1 MAWQEVRKGRGKG
14 GSGLQASLT
23 AMQNSMAQ
31 LAASIQHTYNPQ
43 GKGGPPQG
51 KGAPKGGGKGNGNGK
66 GGERKAENLRPFSE
80 RATRTT
86 EEIQCTG
93 CPTYNWTTRSACRS
107 CGRKLP
113 QGPSTVKTAPPSQG
127 PVPSSQA
134 APSSCSVASSGL
146 SYASVAKGSPGQA
159 DGKEKDKALMTQKAE
174 SLAHILETLP
184 ESDPLREE
192 FQNQLDQ
199 LRNDLRDPRQPGAR
213 LDSAIAKQR
222 KAEAKVQKCKEAL
235 KQAEEALHSAQEEKA
250 ASDSEL
256 KAARAAATPA
266 PPPPEH
272 PQGESGLTLSSE
284 DMVGLHDM
292 LQQCG
297 LLAVAAQEE
306 AEAAGAAEG
315 KRPRVGP
322 YGAPT
327 HPPREKVTL
336 ANPALV
342 NKLAASVAYIQKH
355 MHSPGEDKDKA
366 REPEKEQE
374 EERKD
379 GGGSSQEE
387 TQAASTSEVARQL
400 ASQAQG
406 QGRGNTLLDTPS
418 EFHSQTQDAQMWE
431 GA

>member
-1 MAWQEVRKGRGKG
+1 
-14 GSGLQASLT
+14 
-23 AMQNSMAQ
+23 MQNSMAQ
-31 LAASIQHTYNPQ
+31 LAASIQNTYTPQ

-51 KGAPKGGGKGNGNGK
+51 KGTGKGGGKGNGK

-86 EEIQCTG
+86 EEVQCTG
-93 CPTYNWTTRSACRS
+93 CPTYNWTTRNACRS

-113 QGPSTVKTAPPSQG
+113 QGLSTVKTAPPSQG
-127 PVPSSQA
+127 QVPSSQA
-134 APSSCSVASSGL
+134 APPSSCSVASSGL
-146 SYASVAKGSPGQA
+146 PYASVAKGSSGQA
-159 DGKEKDKALMTQKAE
+159 DGKDKDKALMTQKAE
-174 SLAHILETLP
+174 SLANILETLP

-192 FQNQLDQ
+192 FQHQLDR

-222 KAEAKVQKCKEAL
+222 KAEAKVQKCKEAV
-235 KQAEEALHSAQEEKA
+235 KQAEEALLAAQDEKA
-250 ASDSEL
+250 ASDSHSEL
-256 KAARAAATPA
+256 KAAWAAATPA

-272 PQGESGLTLSSE
+272 PQEEPGLTLSSE

-306 AEAAGAAEG
+306 AEAAGTGG

-327 HPPREKVTL
+327 NPPREKVNL

-355 MHSPGEDKDKA
+355 MHSPGD
-366 REPEKEQE
+366 EKEKEKEKE
-374 EERKD
+374 ENRKD
-379 GGGSSQEE
+379 GDGLSQEE
-387 TQAASTSEVARQL
+387 TQVASASELAHQL

-406 QGRGNTLLDTPS
+406 
-418 EFHSQTQDAQMWE
+418 
-431 GA
+431 

>member
-1 MAWQEVRKGRGKG
+1 M
-14 GSGLQASLT
+14 
-23 AMQNSMAQ
+23 
-31 LAASIQHTYNPQ
+31 
-43 GKGGPPQG
+43 
-51 KGAPKGGGKGNGNGK
+51 
-66 GGERKAENLRPFSE
+66 
-80 RATRTT
+80 
-86 EEIQCTG
+86 
-93 CPTYNWTTRSACRS
+93 
-107 CGRKLP
+107 
-113 QGPSTVKTAPPSQG
+113 
-127 PVPSSQA
+127 
-134 APSSCSVASSGL
+134 ASSGL
-146 SYASVAKGSPGQA
+146 SYASVAKGLSGQA

-174 SLAHILETLP
+174 SLAQILETLP

-355 MHSPGEDKDKA
+355 MQSIGEDKDKA
-366 REPEKEQE
+366 REPGKERE

-379 GGGSSQEE
+379 GDGLSQEE
-387 TQAASTSEVARQL
+387 TQAASASEVARQL

>member
-1 MAWQEVRKGRGKG
+1 M
-14 GSGLQASLT
+14 
-23 AMQNSMAQ
+23 
-31 LAASIQHTYNPQ
+31 
-43 GKGGPPQG
+43 
-51 KGAPKGGGKGNGNGK
+51 
-66 GGERKAENLRPFSE
+66 
-80 RATRTT
+80 
-86 EEIQCTG
+86 
-93 CPTYNWTTRSACRS
+93 
-107 CGRKLP
+107 
-113 QGPSTVKTAPPSQG
+113 KTAPPSQG